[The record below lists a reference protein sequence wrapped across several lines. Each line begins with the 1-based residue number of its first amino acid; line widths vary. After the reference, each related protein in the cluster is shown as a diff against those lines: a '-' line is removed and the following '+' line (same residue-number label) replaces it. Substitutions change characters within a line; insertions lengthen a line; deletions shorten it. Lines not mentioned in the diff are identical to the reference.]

1 MVGTAMAEA
10 PPELEADPIIE
21 LYKRDV
27 DVSLLAENLRLS
39 PQQRLEKLAQMQQF
53 AAELRRAGQ
62 AAKSNHE

>member
-1 MVGTAMAEA
+1 MANA

-27 DVSLLAENLRLS
+27 DRSLFIENLRLS

-53 AAELRRAGQ
+53 AAELRKAGQ
-62 AAKSNHE
+62 AAKLRS

>member
-1 MVGTAMAEA
+1 MIETIMADS
-10 PPELEADPIIE
+10 PPDLEADSIIE

-62 AAKSNHE
+62 AAKSSYE